1 MNSIERL
8 TRIFAEF
15 PGIGPKQARRFVYF
29 LITRNTGYIEE
40 FKKEISELR
49 GEIETCTDCK
59 KYFILSGQVKTTNS
73 KKLCSICADIT
84 RDASSLMIVSRDIDL
99 ENIEKSR
106 FFSGK
111 YFVLGGLVP
120 ILDKNPEQKIR
131 LNDMISLLSRNA
143 EKGLKEIIIGLD
155 ANSEGEYT
163 AEIVKKALSPLAEKY
178 NIKISELGRG
188 LSTGTELEYSDPDTI
203 KNALK
208 NRG

>member
-8 TRIFAEF
+8 TRIFADF

-29 LITRNTGYIEE
+29 LITRNPSYIDE

-49 GEIETCTDCK
+49 GEIETCVDCK
-59 KYFILSGQVKTTNS
+59 KYFIKNAGL
-73 KKLCSICADIT
+73 KKLCNICADTT
-84 RDASSLMIVSRDIDL
+84 RDGSSLMIVSRDIDL

-106 FFSGK
+106 FFNGK

-120 ILDKNPEQKIR
+120 ILDKNPEQRIR
-131 LNDMISLLSRNA
+131 INDMISLVSRNTD
-143 EKGLKEIIIGLD
+143 KGLKEIIVGLD

-163 AEIVKKALSPLAEKY
+163 AEIIKKTLSPLAEKY

>member
-8 TRIFAEF
+8 TRIFSDF

-29 LITRNTGYIEE
+29 LITRNPGYIDE

-49 GEIETCTDCK
+49 GEIETCADCK
-59 KYFILSGQVKTTNS
+59 KYFIKNAGL
-73 KKLCSICADIT
+73 KKLCNICSDPA
-84 RDASSLMIVSRDIDL
+84 RDSSSLMIVSRDIDL

-120 ILDKNPEQKIR
+120 ILDKNPEQRIR
-131 LNDMISLLSRNA
+131 LSDMISLVSRNA
-143 EKGLKEIIIGLD
+143 DKGLKEIIIGLD

>member
-29 LITRNTGYIEE
+29 LITRNPGYINE
-40 FKKEISELR
+40 FMKEVSELR
-49 GEIETCTDCK
+49 GEIETCIDCK
-59 KYFILSGQVKTTNS
+59 KYFILSANS
-73 KKLCSICADIT
+73 RKLCNICADAT
-84 RDASSLMIVSRDIDL
+84 RDVSSLMIVSRDIDL

-106 FFSGK
+106 FFGGK

-120 ILDKNPEQKIR
+120 ILDKNPEQRIR
-131 LNDMISLLSRNA
+131 LNDMISLVSRNA
-143 EKGLKEIIIGLD
+143 DKGLREIIIGLD

-188 LSTGTELEYSDPDTI
+188 LSTGTELEYSDNNTL

-208 NRG
+208 NRQ